1 MLPNLSE
8 IKNLRKKLKLSQEE
22 LGAAC
27 GISQPVISRIEQG
40 KLDPP
45 YNKAK
50 KIFEYLESRK
60 THGRKL
66 LKNAQDIMTSEII
79 SLNSNSMVKD
89 AVYLMNKNE
98 ISQLPILDGGKNLG
112 SITAKKIQ
120 ELIADNP
127 DIVNVNAMLVKE
139 LPFPEIQKDWNIKD
153 ISNLF
158 IKYPAVLVKDF
169 DKFIG
174 IITNADFFKV
184 L

>member
-50 KIFEYLESRK
+50 KIFEHLESRK
-60 THGRKL
+60 TNGRKL
-66 LKNAQDIMTSEII
+66 LKIAMDIMTTEIN
-79 SLNSNSMVKD
+79 SLNSKSLVKD
-89 AVYLMNKNE
+89 AVDLMNQNE
-98 ISQLPILDGGKNLG
+98 ISQVPILEDSNNLG
-112 SITAKKIQ
+112 SITANKIQ

-127 DIVNVNAMLVKE
+127 DIVNVNVMLVKE
-139 LPFPEIQKDWNIKD
+139 LPFPEIQKDWNVKD
-153 ISNLF
+153 ISNLL

-169 DKFIG
+169 DEFTG